1 MLCQECGKNTA
12 TMHFT
17 KIVNGHVTEMH
28 LCEACAKKHQE
39 FELDN
44 SFSFHKFLTGLLD
57 NLQGEPP
64 KQEPYNEITC
74 DKCGMT
80 YSKFKQVGKFGCAH
94 CYEAFMEKIKPILKE
109 VHGHDEHIGKMPK
122 RAGGAI
128 AIKKEINSL
137 KDQLNILIKDE
148 EFEKAAQVRDKIKIL
163 QEKIQEA

>member
-1 MLCQECGKNTA
+1 
-12 TMHFT
+12 
-17 KIVNGHVTEMH
+17 MH

-94 CYEAFMEKIKPILKE
+94 CYEAFMEKIKPIVKE
-109 VHGHDEHIGKMPK
+109 IHGHDEHIGKMPK
-122 RAGGAI
+122 RAGGSI
-128 AIKKEINSL
+128 AIKKEINNL